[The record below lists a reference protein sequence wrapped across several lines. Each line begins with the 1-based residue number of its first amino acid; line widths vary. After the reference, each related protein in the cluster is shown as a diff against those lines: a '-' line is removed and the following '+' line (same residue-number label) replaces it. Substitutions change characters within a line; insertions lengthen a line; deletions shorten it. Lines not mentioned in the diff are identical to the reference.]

1 MSGLSS
7 YDRIVAQRTMNRN
20 FAELHEQRSAAR
32 QEAAQRVI
40 SQGDNIRSALVSSTA
55 QANEGQSQLMA
66 NIIRT
71 RAAAEAKAKAAA
83 ANKYA

>member
-7 YDRIVAQRTMNRN
+7 YDRIVAQRAMNRN
-20 FAELHEQRSAAR
+20 FADLHEQRSASR

-40 SQGDNIRSALVSSTA
+40 SQGDNIRNAVVNVTA
-55 QANEGQSQLMA
+55 DTNSGQSQLMA

-71 RAAAEAKAKAAA
+71 RMAAEAKAKAEPT
-83 ANKYA
+83 KWYV